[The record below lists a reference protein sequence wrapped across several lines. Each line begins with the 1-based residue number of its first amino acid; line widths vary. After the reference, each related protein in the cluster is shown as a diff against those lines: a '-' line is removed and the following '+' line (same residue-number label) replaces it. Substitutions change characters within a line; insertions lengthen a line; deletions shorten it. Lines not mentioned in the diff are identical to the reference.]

1 MFVYLLGRYCGRVLG
16 ASTRG
21 RLFKGNPP
29 LFPVGEPRPPPEA
42 PNTLAHTTN
51 AHIVVYLKSK
61 PVPAQDNVH
70 MHRLLSSSIFN
81 TILEVLIHILHYTI
95 SIKLCMVF

>member
-1 MFVYLLGRYCGRVLG
+1 MFP
-16 ASTRG
+16 A
-21 RLFKGNPP
+21 
-29 LFPVGEPRPPPEA
+29 GEPRPPPEA

-70 MHRLLSSSIFN
+70 MHRLLSSSTFN
-81 TILEVLIHILHYTI
+81 TILGVLISILCYTI
-95 SIKLCMVF
+95 NIKLCIVF